1 MNRFNPLDVTLESL
15 SVQLYPDECIL
26 IHADGVGLYDGYIRI
41 PVTYTP
47 VDNKKRNAYRKEK
60 APRYDD
66 GRAVLTSHRIVF
78 ISSSKPHSNSAAL
91 DLAHVKQTEYW
102 VGFLKS
108 HPKITLVLSDPSAEE
123 SGSTNL
129 AASKDPSKPANADA
143 ARDKNRERLALVA
156 AAGGRAWVCTICGMR
171 NVPSIELG
179 LKCSLC
185 GVARDPLPP
194 TQSNPPS
201 RLGTPRS
208 VSPPRRPSS
217 FSSASK
223 PAAVGTTPTPLDPKE
238 TGFRI
243 ACPVCT
249 FLNHHSMATC
259 EVCESPLF
267 PDGAAPP
274 RASALQNSSV
284 SAPPTRS
291 STPGLTTDP
300 ASAIPSPSGSLFVR
314 LSFRRGG
321 EKVYYAALKEALA
334 RKAWDLSAAP
344 AKDGRRSTGSEP
356 RKSTSGTNDAGSTPA
371 SSGVGIDA
379 IMRGMDLDSRDR
391 GDSLDDAL
399 KDLDS
404 LMAKAKDMISLAQ
417 SINGRLASAMS
428 TEAPTTDEERQAI
441 SLASTSLQSL
451 GLVSAAVTPD
461 LVSDAKRYHQEL
473 AKELAE
479 VLRKGR
485 VMEKH
490 GGIVGL
496 DEVWCLWNRAR
507 GVALVSPK
515 DLRLAAPYLPTYSLT
530 TAASVR
536 LRVFPSGLTILHT
549 PRFSLATFSARIY
562 ELLDLREA
570 VVASLS
576 EAEAAGMGEMER
588 REREGVNVLEVA
600 QAEKLS
606 VGLAKE
612 MMDLLEMGEG
622 PTDAQRRGGG
632 QVVRDDQGGDGTR
645 WFRNLISNSTWDG
658 QTF

>member
-1 MNRFNPLDVTLESL
+1 MNRFAPLDVTLESL
-15 SVQLYPDECIL
+15 SVQLYADERI
-26 IHADGVGLYDGYIRI
+26 ITHADGVGLYDGK
-41 PVTYTP
+41 
-47 VDNKKRNAYRKEK
+47 DK

-66 GRAVLTSHRIVF
+66 GRAVLTTHRIVF
-78 ISSSKPHSNSAAL
+78 ISSSRPHSNSAAL
-91 DLAHVKQTEYW
+91 DLSAVKQTEYW

-108 HPKITLVLSDPSAEE
+108 HPKITLVLSD
-123 SGSTNL
+123 GST
-129 AASKDPSKPANADA
+129 ADSEAGSSSIPGGSSPSPNGPDA
-143 ARDKNRERLALVA
+143 AQDKNRERLALAA
-156 AAGGRAWVCTICGMR
+156 AAGGRAWVCQICGMR
-171 NVPSIELG
+171 NTPSVELG

-194 TQSNPPS
+194 ASSVPSSNF
-201 RLGTPRS
+201 GTPRS
-208 VSPPRRPSS
+208 TSPSRRPSS
-217 FSSASK
+217 FSSPHRPVVPPSA
-223 PAAVGTTPTPLDPKE
+223 PVPNPFDPKE
-238 TGFRI
+238 TGSRI
-243 ACPVCT
+243 ACPICT

-267 PDGAAPP
+267 PDAGASSGPARPP
-274 RASALQNSSV
+274 LPPASV
-284 SAPPTRS
+284 SAPPTRVN
-291 STPGLTTDP
+291 TPGPSTDP
-300 ASAIPSPSGSLFVR
+300 ASAIPAPTGAPYVR

-321 EKVYYAALKEALA
+321 EKAYYAALKEALA
-334 RKAWDLSAAP
+334 QKAWDFSTAVS
-344 AKDGRRSTGSEP
+344 KDGRRSTGVGGNGPDTS
-356 RKSTSGTNDAGSTPA
+356 KSTGEEA
-371 SSGVGIDA
+371 SRSGVGIEA

-404 LMAKAKDMISLAQ
+404 LMKKAKDMISLAE
-417 SINGRLASAMS
+417 SINGRLASKAAS
-428 TEAPTTDEERQAI
+428 EAAGTAEERQAV

-479 VLRKGR
+479 VLRKGK
-485 VMEKH
+485 VMERQ

-530 TAASVR
+530 TSDAVR
-536 LRVFPSGLTILHT
+536 VRVFPSGLTILYA
-549 PRFSLATFSARIY
+549 PRFSLPAFASRLFD
-562 ELLDLREA
+562 LLDLRQA
-570 VVASLS
+570 IVASLS
-576 EAEAAGMGEMER
+576 EAEASGLGEIER

-612 MMDLLEMGEG
+612 MMDLLEMGEAG
-622 PTDAQRRGGG
+622 GGSATSSDRRGGG
-632 QVVRDDQGGDGTR
+632 HVVRDDQGGEGTR
-645 WFRNLISNSTWDG
+645 WFRNLISSAIWDG
-658 QTF
+658 QTFPG